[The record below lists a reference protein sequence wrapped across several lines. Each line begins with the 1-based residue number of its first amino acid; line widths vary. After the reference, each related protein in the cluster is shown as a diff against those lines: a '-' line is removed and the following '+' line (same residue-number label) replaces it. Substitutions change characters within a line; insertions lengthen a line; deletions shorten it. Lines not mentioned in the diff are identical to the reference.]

1 MVRLALARIA
11 LARIALARI
20 ALARIAL
27 TRIVLAIRV
36 AGVIAKAE
44 DPDSVGPA
52 SAEPDT
58 VLLSR

>member
-1 MVRLALARIA
+1 MRLGLMGRP
-11 LARIALARI
+11 

-44 DPDSVGPA
+44 DPGPA

>member
-1 MVRLALARIA
+1 MGRL
-11 LARIALARI
+11 ALARI